1 MSVPAEGRRRRKGKA
16 REDVDPMMSENMK
29 HLLLRERIKAELRG
43 YYGAW
48 GLSPYEAADILE
60 NEAMN
65 LRSEAEKAKRLAR
78 GK

>member
-1 MSVPAEGRRRRKGKA
+1 MPRGPKRSQDRQVEEGGK
-16 REDVDPMMSENMK
+16 VMSENMK
-29 HLLLRERIKAELRG
+29 RLNLLARIKTELRG

-65 LRSEAEKAKRLAR
+65 LRSDAEKAKKLAR
-78 GK
+78 GR